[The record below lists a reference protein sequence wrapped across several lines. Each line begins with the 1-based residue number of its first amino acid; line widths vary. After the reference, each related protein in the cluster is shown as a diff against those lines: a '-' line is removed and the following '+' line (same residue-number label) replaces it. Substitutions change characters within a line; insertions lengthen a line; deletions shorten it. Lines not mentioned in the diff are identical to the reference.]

1 MDTTATLFPLV
12 GAELSL
18 IVLLLAPQADLE
30 DAILTIVKWVSVDRH
45 MKKKKEKEKVF
56 RFL

>member
-45 MKKKKEKEKVF
+45 MKKKKEKEKVL